1 MAAVLNEEF
10 DKDLKFYL
18 TKQSCKYSPPGTAK
32 YKINNLLLLLFYDAR
47 FKESVSFKLVVI
59 ERAES
64 SK

>member
-1 MAAVLNEEF
+1 MAAVLNDEF

-47 FKESVSFKLVVI
+47 FKESVSFNLVVI